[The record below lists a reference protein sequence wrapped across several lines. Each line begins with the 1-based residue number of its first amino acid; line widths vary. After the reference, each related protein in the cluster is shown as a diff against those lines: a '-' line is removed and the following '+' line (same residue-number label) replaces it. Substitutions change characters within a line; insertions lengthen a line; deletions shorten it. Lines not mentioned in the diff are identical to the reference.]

1 MLKSKSRI
9 KRSIKT
15 KINVKNKLRNKNRE
29 DRAGPEELERNK
41 SVHSMSICIYVKRLK
56 YFDFL
61 RKYEIYKK

>member
-56 YFDFL
+56 
-61 RKYEIYKK
+61 